1 MTSLTHDQIT
11 IQGSYIIR
19 KTLDGVQKEQFVTI
33 ESYSKEEDI
42 YNYHYGFIR
51 SHEGCCKLDKIRVL
65 TESEEA
71 LRSTGSNLRL
81 PQQFYQS
88 IP

>member
-1 MTSLTHDQIT
+1 MSSLSHDQIT
-11 IQGSYIIR
+11 IPGPYIIS
-19 KTLDGVQKEQFVTI
+19 KILDGVQKEQFVTI
-33 ESYSKEEDI
+33 ESYLKEEDI
-42 YNYHYGFIR
+42 YNYNYGFIR

-71 LRSTGSNLRL
+71 IRSTGSICNL